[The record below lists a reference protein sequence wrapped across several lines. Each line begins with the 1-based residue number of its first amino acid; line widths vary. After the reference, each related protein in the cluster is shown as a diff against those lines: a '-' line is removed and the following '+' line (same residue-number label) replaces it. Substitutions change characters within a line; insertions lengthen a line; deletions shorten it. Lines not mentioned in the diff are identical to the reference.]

1 MSGKKLPLEFFKLG
15 SYLSLLLISLLSN
28 PQNALTQTSSDN
40 QPTESNSIQFKQPQ
54 MPDNGAPEGRRRGG
68 TSRDGCPS
76 LSSSITALV
85 PGKETEEEA
94 SLSASFLATTIAEYP
109 TFWVY
114 LPQLPKNTRSGE
126 FVLQNEAG
134 IDIYRTS
141 LALPESG
148 GIVGMNLPSSSPALK
163 IGKKYHWYFQLYCGE
178 PDTQPEYFFVDAWI
192 ERVAL
197 SPEMA
202 SQLPAKSNRE
212 YLVYAKHSL
221 WYDALT
227 DLAARH
233 RNDPNNER
241 LKNDWVEL
249 LKSVGLQDLA
259 FESVFVRHR

>member
-1 MSGKKLPLEFFKLG
+1 MFGKKLPIEFSQLG
-15 SYLSLLLISLLSN
+15 SYISLLLICLLSN
-28 PQNALTQTSSDN
+28 PQNVLTQTRPNN
-40 QPTESNSIQFKQPQ
+40 QPIESNSIQFRQPQ

-76 LSSSITALV
+76 LSSSLTALV
-85 PGKETEEEA
+85 PGKETEGEA
-94 SLSASFLATTIAEYP
+94 PLSASFLATTIAEYP

-114 LPQLPKNTRSGE
+114 LPQLPQNTRSGE
-126 FVLQNEAG
+126 FVLQDEEG

-148 GIVGMNLPSSSPALK
+148 GIVGLNFPSSSPALK

-202 SQLPAKSNRE
+202 TQLQAKQTQK

-233 RNDPNNER
+233 SNNLNNER
-241 LKNDWVEL
+241 LKNDWVKL

-259 FESVFVRHR
+259 FESVFVQHR